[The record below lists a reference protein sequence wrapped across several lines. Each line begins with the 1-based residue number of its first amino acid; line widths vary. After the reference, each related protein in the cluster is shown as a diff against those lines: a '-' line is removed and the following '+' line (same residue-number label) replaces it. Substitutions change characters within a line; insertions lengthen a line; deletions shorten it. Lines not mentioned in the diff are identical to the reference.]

1 MVVPNEKT
9 LTDQFVRKQLEK
21 IKVKFTEQGSDN
33 PLLNEALKNASKT
46 GSGAGKPE
54 FVFVYEKLGL
64 VVVIEDK
71 KDNSLLEELT
81 EEGELDLRVGPNSA
95 VSKFAVN
102 GAVHYA
108 KHIVEKSHFKNVIAI
123 GVTGTERN
131 HLIQPY
137 YVSDKGIKKLA
148 PLETLV
154 NLSEEHI
161 EEYYHIHVLGE
172 KSKEEKLIEDLNITA
187 KKLHEDLRNYGQ
199 LKEEE
204 KPLVVSGILLA
215 LEDDYFDP
223 EGLMGKKK
231 PTDGAKILE
240 SISNYLDSTNITPDE
255 KKKVILSQ
263 FQFIKDR
270 VILNEINQFLG
281 MTPLK
286 YFALEI
292 KNKVRHGF
300 KQNIDYDILGKFY
313 SEFIRYSG
321 GDGKGLG
328 IVLTPSHVTQLFAK
342 LLDVQPND
350 VVLDICAGTGGFLI
364 SAMNEM
370 IRKAKTKKEIEDIK
384 QNRLHG
390 VEIRE
395 DLYTIAT
402 TNMILRGDGKSNLRR
417 EDYSRISMD
426 VYKEIGATVGM
437 LNPPY
442 SQAKNKQTQHLAE
455 INFIIG
461 LLDRLAPGG
470 RGAAIVP
477 QSVMIGKSD
486 YEKEKKKEL
495 LKRHTLEAVITM
507 PRETFY
513 PTGTNPVIAIFTAHV
528 PHNFSKRVKFI
539 NFQDD
544 GFVKHKTLG
553 RIPTEITKD
562 KIEYLLDVYF
572 DRVDAPSS
580 FMIKSEIK
588 EDDEWLHAFYYFNDE
603 IPSEDMFKRKL
614 SDYLTFKFDQIVRGR
629 DYLFKE
635 DGAENE

>member
-1 MVVPNEKT
+1 MPNEKT

-21 IKVKFTEQGSDN
+21 NKIKFTEQGSDN
-33 PLLNEALKNASKT
+33 PLISDALKNASKT
-46 GSGAGKPE
+46 GSGVGKPE
-54 FVFVYEKLGL
+54 FIFVYEKLGL
-64 VVVIEDK
+64 VVIIEDK
-71 KDNSLLEELT
+71 KDNSLLEEVT
-81 EEGELDLRVGPNSA
+81 EEGVLDLSIGPNSS
-95 VSKFAVN
+95 VSKYAVN

-123 GVTGTERN
+123 GITGTEKN

-137 YVSDKGIKKLA
+137 YVSESRIKKLDS
-148 PLETLV
+148 LETLV
-154 NLSEEHI
+154 NLSEEFI
-161 EEYYHIHVLGE
+161 EEYYRIYVLGE
-172 KSKEEKLIEDLNITA
+172 RSSEEKLVEDLSITA

-215 LEDDYFDP
+215 LEDDYFNPDD
-223 EGLMGKKK
+223 LKGKKK
-231 PTDGAKILE
+231 PTDGSRILD
-240 SISNYLDSTNITPDE
+240 SIRNYLDSTNISPEE
-255 KKKVILSQ
+255 KKKIILNQ

-270 VILNEINQFLG
+270 VILNEINEYLD

-292 KNKVRHGF
+292 KKKVRHGL

-328 IVLTPSHVTQLFAK
+328 IVLTPSHVTKLFAQ

-350 VVLDICAGTGGFLI
+350 IVLDTCAGTAGFLI

-370 IRKAKTKKEIEDIK
+370 IRKAKEEDEIKKIK
-384 QNRLHG
+384 RYRLHG
-390 VEIRE
+390 VELRE

-417 EDYSRISMD
+417 EDYSRISND

-442 SQAKNKQTQHLAE
+442 SQAKNEETRHLAE

-461 LLDRLAPGG
+461 LLDRLAQGG

-477 QSVMIGKSD
+477 QSVMIGKSK
-486 YEKEKKKEL
+486 YEKEKKSEL
-495 LKRHTLEAVITM
+495 LKRHSLEAVITM
-507 PRETFY
+507 PGETFY

-528 PHNFSKRVKFI
+528 PHNFAKRVKFI
-539 NFQDD
+539 NFYDD

-562 KIEYLLDVYF
+562 KMEYLLDVYF
-572 DRVDAPSS
+572 DRVDAPNS

-603 IPSEDMFKRKL
+603 IPSEEMFKNKL
-614 SDYLTFKFDQIVRGR
+614 SDYLAFKFDQIVRGR

-635 DGAENE
+635 DGANDE